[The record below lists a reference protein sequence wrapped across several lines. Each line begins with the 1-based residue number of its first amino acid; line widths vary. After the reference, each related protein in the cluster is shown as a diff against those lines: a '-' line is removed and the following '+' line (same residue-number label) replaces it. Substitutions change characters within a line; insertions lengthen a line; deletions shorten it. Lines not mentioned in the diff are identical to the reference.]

1 MMLGLGFVGM
11 LLLWITLGG
20 LAILLV
26 RYLFVNSERNSGSS
40 ARDLLDERYARGDIS
55 RDEYEQVRRDLGS

>member
-26 RYLFVNSERNSGSS
+26 RYLFANSERNSGSS

>member
-1 MMLGLGFVGM
+1 M